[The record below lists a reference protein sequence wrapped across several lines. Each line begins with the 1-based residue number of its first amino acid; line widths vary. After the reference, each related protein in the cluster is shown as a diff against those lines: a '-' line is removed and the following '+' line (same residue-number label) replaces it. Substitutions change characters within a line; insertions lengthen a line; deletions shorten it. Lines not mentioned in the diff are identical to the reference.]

1 VSENCKN
8 AVIPKFVKV
17 RTFDCSTQVEAPIC
31 ATMSAAIIDA
41 RKVFAE
47 LQRATRLRR
56 LETEL
61 VAFERRRSDRARS
74 FVDMFEAVAWA
85 RQHPQSAIYSI
96 LTMDDDLP
104 DQVFVLR
111 LARTMYNRAS
121 KSVDI

>member
-31 ATMSAAIIDA
+31 ATVSAAIIDA

-56 LETEL
+56 FETEL
-61 VAFERRRSDRARS
+61 AAFERRCSDRARP
-74 FVDMFEAVAWA
+74 FIDMFEAVAWA
-85 RQHPQSAIYSI
+85 RRHPQSAIYSI
-96 LTMDDDLP
+96 LTMDDDQP
-104 DQVFVLR
+104 DQVLVLR
-111 LARTMYNRAS
+111 LARTVYNRAS

>member
-56 LETEL
+56 FETEL
-61 VAFERRRSDRARS
+61 AAFEHRCSDRARS
-74 FVDMFEAVAWA
+74 FIDMFEAVAWA
-85 RQHPQSAIYSI
+85 RRHPQSAIYSI
-96 LTMDDDLP
+96 LTMDDDQP
-104 DQVFVLR
+104 DQVLVLR
-111 LARTMYNRAS
+111 LARTVYNRAS